1 MIGPAA
7 DGAPP
12 LSHGERTTGAAAA
25 VRRAMRVRGFGLLA
39 AGGWGLAVASLV
51 AVCVIAVRHTWLEA
65 DARGRSAA
73 NFAAVSANKA
83 VHGVFET
90 ARVAL
95 DRSVELAI
103 ARSSG
108 TITLAE
114 MHARLD
120 EMQAGIPDVV
130 GIVVQDDRGVVT
142 AAASPRGS
150 LGRDLGNLDYFRSL
164 AGDAARRYDVGSPY
178 RSAVFDDVMVPLA
191 RAIRSPDGVF
201 EGAVAVGI
209 RGRALEEA
217 MNSGVD
223 DGTITS
229 LWRSDGLRLAVR
241 GPTGPE
247 TGPFHPD
254 APVFHVLRL
263 DRDVEGF
270 FSRSTE
276 GAGRY
281 AAWRISAQFP
291 VFVTVSLDAAPHFSE
306 ANRVVLLAAAL
317 CALGFAIIGLL
328 ALIQHR
334 RTVERER
341 ARADLGQRERRF
353 RRLVETVPGVVLQ
366 WRRDAKGYGLVW
378 VSPRSAEVL
387 GISAGDLVRDPR
399 LLRVHPD
406 DRTRWFDAVEAI
418 RGDEGFWSFSG
429 RFVPPDGTVRDCVI
443 KARTSRDADGAIV
456 CDGILLDV
464 TEEMRIRAAATETM
478 ARLSALFETAED
490 AIVTTDP
497 AGRVIDFNPAAERV
511 FGWPRE
517 AILGRGHE
525 ILIPGIAPA
534 GREDPAEGGATD
546 VAGTADPAGTVLR
559 GWRRHDGCRRDG
571 TAFPVALSF
580 GRFSANGHAYGVAIA
595 RDMSDIEEAEE
606 RLRRAN
612 AELAHL
618 LKAAED
624 ANLAKSRFLSN
635 MSHELRTPLN
645 AVIGFADLMAEA
657 AFGPHAHPK
666 YAEYARDITDAGRH
680 LLSLVNDIL
689 DLSRVADGNLE
700 IVPTPVDPRR
710 ALVRAVR
717 AIWPSV
723 RSARLRLRVHAVRRA
738 PLLLADQ
745 KALHQIL
752 LNLLSN
758 AVKYTPP
765 GGRIGLR
772 LVTGEDGRME
782 IRVEDD
788 GPGIRP
794 EILDQ
799 IGRPFVRA
807 DDAYTSSR
815 AGVGLGLAISIGLA
829 RAMGGDLVIRSR
841 DGEGTMAILRMPAAG
856 SSATPQRLRDREAA

>member
-1 MIGPAA
+1 MIGSTAHDAPTLSLGRRTN
-7 DGAPP
+7 GAV
-12 LSHGERTTGAAAA
+12 AA
-25 VRRAMRVRGFGLLA
+25 VRHALRLCGFGLLA
-39 AGGWGLAVASLV
+39 AVGWGLAVASLV

-65 DARGRSAA
+65 DTRGRSAA

-120 EMQAGIPDVV
+120 EMQSDIPDIV
-130 GIVVQDDRGVVT
+130 GIVVQDDRGVIT
-142 AAASPRGS
+142 AAASPRGG
-150 LGRDLGNLDYFRSL
+150 LGRDLGNLDYFRTL
-164 AGDAARRYDVGSPY
+164 AADAARRYDVGSLY
-178 RSAVFDDVMVPLA
+178 RSALFGEVMVPLA
-191 RAIRSPDGVF
+191 RAIRSPDGLF
-201 EGAVAVGI
+201 EGVVAVGV

-223 DGTITS
+223 DRTTTS
-229 LWRSDGLRLAVR
+229 LWRSDGLLLAVK

-247 TGPFHPD
+247 TDLFHPD
-254 APVFHVLRL
+254 GPVFRVLRP

-270 FSRSTE
+270 FYRSPE

-281 AAWRISAQFP
+281 AARRISAQFP
-291 VFVTVSLDAAPHFSE
+291 VFVTVSLDATPHFSE

-341 ARADLGQRERRF
+341 VRADLGQRERRF
-353 RRLVETVPGVVLQ
+353 RHLVETVPGVVLQ

-378 VSPRSAEVL
+378 VSPRSADVL
-387 GISAGDLVRDPR
+387 GIAADDLVRDPR

-406 DRTRWFDAVEAI
+406 DRRRWFEAVEAI
-418 RGDEGFWSFSG
+418 RGDEGLWSFSG

-464 TEEMRIRAAATETM
+464 SEEMRIRAAATETM

-490 AIVTTDP
+490 AIVTID
-497 AGRVIDFNPAAERV
+497 ANGRVIDFNPAAERM
-511 FGWPRE
+511 FGWRRE

-534 GREDPAEGGATD
+534 GREDATD
-546 VAGTADPAGTVLR
+546 AAGVAYPVGTCLH
-559 GWRRHDGCRRDG
+559 GWRRHDGRRRDG
-571 TAFPVALSF
+571 RAFPVALSF
-580 GRFSANGHAYGVAIA
+580 GRFSANDRAYGVAIA

-624 ANLAKSRFLSN
+624 ANLSKSRFLSN

-689 DLSRVADGNLE
+689 DLSRISDGNLE

-723 RSARLRLRVHAVRRA
+723 RSARLRLRVHALRRA
-738 PLLLADQ
+738 PVLMADQ
-745 KALHQIL
+745 KALHQVL

-765 GGRIGLR
+765 AGRIGLR
-772 LVTGEDGRME
+772 LVMGEDGWME

-807 DDAYTSSR
+807 DDAYTSSP

-829 RAMGGDLVIRSR
+829 RAMGGDLAIRSR
-841 DGEGTMAILRMPAAG
+841 AGEGTTAILRMPAAG
-856 SSATPQRLRDREAA
+856 SSAAPQRLRDREAA